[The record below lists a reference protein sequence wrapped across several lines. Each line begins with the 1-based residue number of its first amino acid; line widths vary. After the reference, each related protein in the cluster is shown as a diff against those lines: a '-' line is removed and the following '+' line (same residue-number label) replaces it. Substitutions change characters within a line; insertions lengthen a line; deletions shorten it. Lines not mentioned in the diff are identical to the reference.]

1 MTHEASAKKAGSSG
15 VHPPAQM
22 KVINQNQQ
30 LMDDLGANATPA
42 IYYMNKDKILQQ
54 VVYQSATG
62 RHDGAALT
70 QKLAK
75 LELNRTTPDSATFV
89 GQPLTGINAT
99 PDQHVIRHSLLD

>member
-1 MTHEASAKKAGSSG
+1 MKLEVPASI
-15 VHPPAQM
+15 PPAQM

-54 VVYQSATG
+54 VVGLPEKSATG

-89 GQPLTGINAT
+89 GPTS
-99 PDQHVIRHSLLD
+99 DWH